1 MSVDRRRGM
10 IEEVHADLSISAQCR
25 LLSISRS
32 SFYYA
37 LQPESE
43 ETPALMRVIDAAFLD
58 MPWHGNRQMVRHMR
72 RQGVNIG
79 RRRVQRFMT
88 KMGLSPSCGSA

>member
-10 IEEVHADLSISAQCR
+10 IEAAHADLSISAQCR

-37 LQPESE
+37 P
-43 ETPALMRVIDAAFLD
+43 
-58 MPWHGNRQMVRHMR
+58 
-72 RQGVNIG
+72 
-79 RRRVQRFMT
+79 
-88 KMGLSPSCGSA
+88 